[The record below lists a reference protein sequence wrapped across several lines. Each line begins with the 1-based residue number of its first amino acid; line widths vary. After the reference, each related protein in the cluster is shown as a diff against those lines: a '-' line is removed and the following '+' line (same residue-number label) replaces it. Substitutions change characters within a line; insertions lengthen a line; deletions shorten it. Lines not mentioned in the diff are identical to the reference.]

1 MSFFDLPHAAFPRG
15 GHVSEA
21 SEPDP
26 PLPHCLTRLHGRSP
40 R

>member
-1 MSFFDLPHAAFPRG
+1 MSFFDLPFAAFPRG

-26 PLPHCLTRLHGRSP
+26 PLLPTRLHCRSP